1 MDEIAALY
9 YFSVFRIFYQQE
21 FMMLTLTSS
30 EAQNTFGTV
39 IDKSQREIV
48 SVTRRGRVAT
58 LIMSPEVLEDYVDAR
73 LAMQAAEQG

>member
-1 MDEIAALY
+1 
-9 YFSVFRIFYQQE
+9 
-21 FMMLTLTSS
+21 MLTLTSS

-73 LAMQAAEQG
+73 LAMQAAEQGFATDEETAEFLSALQHA

>member
-1 MDEIAALY
+1 
-9 YFSVFRIFYQQE
+9 
-21 FMMLTLTSS
+21 MLTLTSS

-73 LAMQAAEQG
+73 LAMQAAEQGFATDEETAEFLSTLQHA

>member
-1 MDEIAALY
+1 
-9 YFSVFRIFYQQE
+9 
-21 FMMLTLTSS
+21 MLTLTSS

-73 LAMQAAEQG
+73 LAMQAAEQGFATDEETAEFLSTLHHA